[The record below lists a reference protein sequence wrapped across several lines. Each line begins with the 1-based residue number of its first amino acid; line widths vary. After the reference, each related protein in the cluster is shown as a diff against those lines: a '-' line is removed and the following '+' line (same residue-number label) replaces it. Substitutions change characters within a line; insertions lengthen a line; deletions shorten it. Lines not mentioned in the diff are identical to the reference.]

1 MSAPGILTGPRW
13 AIRYPA
19 RVLLTGVFKNPIQ
32 SAISQSRKTV
42 GVLRPLTLS
51 SIPRTNMGTPLE
63 VDKESN
69 SFDERANELATT
81 ALPTWLTK
89 ITNFIAQWDV
99 ETSGLVT

>member
-1 MSAPGILTGPRW
+1 
-13 AIRYPA
+13 
-19 RVLLTGVFKNPIQ
+19 
-32 SAISQSRKTV
+32 
-42 GVLRPLTLS
+42 
-51 SIPRTNMGTPLE
+51 MGTPLE

-81 ALPTWLTK
+81 TPPTWLTK